1 MAIRNFFR
9 KICNLLKG
17 YQTTPQPQNTVENI
31 SLSTKNL
38 TQSLTEQA
46 KATANAD
53 YQQHIDNI
61 NSFDINH
68 PIKTDNNPLTDI
80 EKAFLKYIAGRK
92 VNTPNIAGYWSYEY
106 KIDFNYTVSKYIN
119 NNYLYIGSADPSKL
133 TTSALKKIL
142 QLAGLPAF
150 GKKAELV
157 ARVQEL
163 PTSTYSTELY
173 YCLTEKGRNTNA

>member
-17 YQTTPQPQNTVENI
+17 HQTAPQPQNTVENI
-31 SLSTKNL
+31 SPSTKNL

-80 EKAFLKYIAGRK
+80 EKAFL
-92 VNTPNIAGYWSYEY
+92 S
-106 KIDFNYTVSKYIN
+106 
-119 NNYLYIGSADPSKL
+119 
-133 TTSALKKIL
+133 IL
-142 QLAGLPAF
+142 
-150 GKKAELV
+150 
-157 ARVQEL
+157 
-163 PTSTYSTELY
+163 
-173 YCLTEKGRNTNA
+173 